1 MGRTGP
7 RNAPIADRYAGE
19 KRPMTLAIDAET
31 RQMRVPAT
39 SLLEKEPMT
48 RLAFYGIDAIHLK
61 ERDELLPGRLVVIE
75 GTDGV
80 GRSTQL
86 SLLRPWLE
94 SSGYAVMDTEMTRS
108 VLAGPGLK
116 RAKEGHTLGPITLNL
131 YYATDFVD
139 RFESQILPALRAG
152 FIVLTD
158 RYIYSLMARAIVRGA
173 DPQWIRSIYGLALK
187 PDAVFYLKIGIDDLI
202 PRVLQRGGFDYWESG
217 MDMRLGGDL
226 FESFVNYQTLLLEQ
240 FEMMT
245 QEYGFQVI
253 DASLPVEQLSEQ
265 LKYRILPLLPQG

>member
-1 MGRTGP
+1 
-7 RNAPIADRYAGE
+7 
-19 KRPMTLAIDAET
+19 MTE
-31 RQMRVPAT
+31 
-39 SLLEKEPMT
+39 
-48 RLAFYGIDAIHLK
+48 LAFYGLDAIHLK
-61 ERDELLPGRLVVIE
+61 ERDAILPGRLIVIE
-75 GTDGV
+75 GTDSV

-86 SLLRPWLE
+86 NLLRPWLE
-94 SSGYAVMDTEMTRS
+94 SSGYAVVNTEMTRS
-108 VLAGPGLK
+108 VLAGAGLK
-116 RAKEGHTLGPITLNL
+116 QAKAGHTLGPITLNL
-131 YYATDFVD
+131 FYATDFVD

-173 DPQWIRSIYGLALK
+173 DPGWIRSIYGLALI

-240 FEMMT
+240 FELMT
-245 QEYGFQVI
+245 REYGFQVI
-253 DASLPVEQLSEQ
+253 DASLPVDLLSEQ
-265 LKYRILPLLPQG
+265 LKQKVLPLLPHG

>member
-1 MGRTGP
+1 
-7 RNAPIADRYAGE
+7 
-19 KRPMTLAIDAET
+19 MTLTIDTET
-31 RQMRVPAT
+31 RMMRVPAT
-39 SLLEKEPMT
+39 SLLERDPMT

-108 VLAGPGLK
+108 VLAGAGLK
-116 RAKEGHTLGPITLNL
+116 QAKEGHTLGPITLNL
-131 YYATDFVD
+131 FYATDFVD

-173 DPQWIRSIYGLALK
+173 DPKWIRSIYGLALK
-187 PDAVFYLKIGIDDLI
+187 PDAVFYLKIGLDDLI
-202 PRVLQRGGFDYWESG
+202 PRILQSGGFDYWESG
-217 MDMRLGGDL
+217 MDMRLGADL
-226 FESFVNYQTLLLEQ
+226 FESFVNYQTLLLTQ
-240 FEMMT
+240 FELMT
-245 QEYGFQVI
+245 SEYGFQVI
-253 DASLPVEQLSEQ
+253 DAGLPVDQLSEQ

>member
-1 MGRTGP
+1 
-7 RNAPIADRYAGE
+7 
-19 KRPMTLAIDAET
+19 
-31 RQMRVPAT
+31 
-39 SLLEKEPMT
+39 MT

-116 RAKEGHTLGPITLNL
+116 QAKEGHTLGPITLNL
-131 YYATDFVD
+131 FYATDFVD

-187 PDAVFYLKIGIDDLI
+187 PDAVFYLKIGLDDLI
-202 PRVLQRGGFDYWESG
+202 PRVLQSGGFDYWESG
-217 MDMRLGGDL
+217 MDMRLGADL
-226 FESFVNYQTLLLEQ
+226 FESFVNYQTLLLAQ
-240 FEMMT
+240 FELMT
-245 QEYGFQVI
+245 SEYGFQVI

>member
-1 MGRTGP
+1 MILP
-7 RNAPIADRYAGE
+7 
-19 KRPMTLAIDAET
+19 LET
-31 RQMRVPAT
+31 QTCITHVPST

-48 RLAFYGIDAIHLK
+48 RLAFYGIDAIHLE

-80 GRSTQL
+80 GRSTQM

-94 SSGYAVMDTEMTRS
+94 GSGYAVMDTEMTRS

-116 RAKEGHTLGPITLNL
+116 QAKEGHTLGPSTLNL

-158 RYIYSLMARAIVRGA
+158 RYIYSLIARAVVRGA
-173 DPQWIRSIYGLALK
+173 DAQWIRSIYGLALK
-187 PDAVFYLKIGIDDLI
+187 PDAVFYLKISIEDLI

-217 MDMRLGGDL
+217 MDMRLGADL

-240 FEMMT
+240 FEQMT

>member
-1 MGRTGP
+1 
-7 RNAPIADRYAGE
+7 
-19 KRPMTLAIDAET
+19 MTLAIDTET
-31 RQMRVPAT
+31 RMMRAPAT
-39 SLLEKEPMT
+39 GLVERDSMT

-108 VLAGPGLK
+108 VLAGAGLK
-116 RAKEGHTLGPITLNL
+116 QAKAGHTLGPITLNL
-131 YYATDFVD
+131 FYATDFVD

-187 PDAVFYLKIGIDDLI
+187 PDAVFYLKIGLDDLI
-202 PRVLQRGGFDYWESG
+202 PRILQSGGFDYWESG
-217 MDMRLGGDL
+217 MDMRLGADL
-226 FESFVNYQTLLLEQ
+226 FESFVNYQTLLLTQ
-240 FEMMT
+240 FELMT
-245 QEYGFQVI
+245 SEYGFQVI
-253 DASLPVEQLSEQ
+253 DAGLPVDQLSEQ

>member
-1 MGRTGP
+1 
-7 RNAPIADRYAGE
+7 
-19 KRPMTLAIDAET
+19 
-31 RQMRVPAT
+31 
-39 SLLEKEPMT
+39 MT

-108 VLAGPGLK
+108 VLAGAGLK
-116 RAKEGHTLGPITLNL
+116 QAKEGHTLGPITLNL
-131 YYATDFVD
+131 FYATDFVD

-187 PDAVFYLKIGIDDLI
+187 PDAVFYLKIGLDDLI
-202 PRVLQRGGFDYWESG
+202 PRILQSGGFDYWESG
-217 MDMRLGGDL
+217 MDMRLGADL
-226 FESFVNYQTLLLEQ
+226 FESFVHYQTLLLTQ
-240 FEMMT
+240 FELMT
-245 QEYGFQVI
+245 SEYGFQVI

>member
-1 MGRTGP
+1 
-7 RNAPIADRYAGE
+7 
-19 KRPMTLAIDAET
+19 MT
-31 RQMRVPAT
+31 
-39 SLLEKEPMT
+39 K
-48 RLAFYGIDAIHLK
+48 LAFYGIDAIHLK
-61 ERDELLPGRLVVIE
+61 ERDEVLPGRLVVIE

-108 VLAGPGLK
+108 VLAGAGLK
-116 RAKEGHTLGPITLNL
+116 QAKEGHTLGPITLNL
-131 YYATDFVD
+131 FYATDFID

-187 PDAVFYLKIGIDDLI
+187 PDAVFYMKIGLEDLI
-202 PRVLQRGGFDYWESG
+202 PRVLQSGGFDYWESG
-217 MDMRLGGDL
+217 MDMRLGADL
-226 FESFVNYQTLLLEQ
+226 FESFVHYQTLLLKQ
-240 FEMMT
+240 FDLMT
-245 QEYGFQVI
+245 KEYGFQVI
-253 DASLPVEQLSEQ
+253 DAGLPVEQLSEQ
-265 LKYRILPLLPQG
+265 LKYGILPLLPQG

>member
-1 MGRTGP
+1 
-7 RNAPIADRYAGE
+7 
-19 KRPMTLAIDAET
+19 MT
-31 RQMRVPAT
+31 
-39 SLLEKEPMT
+39 K
-48 RLAFYGIDAIHLK
+48 LAFYGIDAIHLQ

-86 SLLRPWLE
+86 NLLRPWLE
-94 SSGYAVMDTEMTRS
+94 SSGYAVVDTEMTRS

-116 RAKEGHTLGPITLNL
+116 QAKEGHTLGPITLNL

-217 MDMRLGGDL
+217 MDMRLGADL
-226 FESFVNYQTLLLEQ
+226 FESFVNYQTLLLDQ

-245 QEYGFQVI
+245 REYGFHII

-265 LKYRILPLLPQG
+265 LKYHILPLLPQG